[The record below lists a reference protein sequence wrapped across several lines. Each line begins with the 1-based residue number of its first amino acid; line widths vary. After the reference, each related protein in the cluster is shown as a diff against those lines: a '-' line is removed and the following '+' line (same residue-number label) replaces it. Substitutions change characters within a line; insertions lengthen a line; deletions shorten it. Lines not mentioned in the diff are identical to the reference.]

1 MSNNGEQGLASIPP
15 KAREAIELAR
25 RGELARAILTGEAAV
40 AEAPDHPGLRL
51 FIGMLHARR
60 CDLEKA
66 LPHLRRALA
75 LVPGDLLP
83 RLELARVLIGADRI
97 DEAEEAIAEARLDGP
112 PPAELLRVRALLRQ
126 RRGAHD
132 DAAGLYRLLTAR
144 DGRDFESWANLGACL
159 LALGD
164 AAGAVDALTRSLALR
179 PDQPAAR
186 ARLAEAQA
194 AAGQGQEGL
203 RAARA
208 LAKAAPYDPLVR
220 ITVARLEDLLGRPQ
234 AAEAALEEALALDP
248 ACAPAL
254 LALADLLE
262 RDNRIDELETLMVK
276 ADAIGVP
283 PAETALLRARLL
295 FRRGAFE
302 AALAAARSAPEAGD
316 GGARAQLIGRIAD
329 RLGDR
334 KAAFAAFA
342 EMNRLTAA
350 SAPGTARMGEDYR
363 NMIAR
368 LIRTTTPMWYE
379 NWTAAAPPTLRPP
392 PIFLFGFPR
401 SGTTLLDTMLAGHP
415 AVLVLEE
422 EPVLHAAAEALG
434 GIDRLASLGSGDIE
448 RLRARYF
455 AALDGIAPDAAGK
468 LVIDKVP
475 LGIVDTALV
484 HRIFPDARFIFAERH
499 PCDVVLS
506 GFMTRFD
513 PKGGMANF
521 LDLRDT
527 AALYDGIMSCWRR
540 CREVFP
546 LNVHTIRYERM
557 VEDPEGELRPLAAF
571 LGLDWDPRLLDN
583 CRNAE
588 QRRHIATPS
597 YAQVAEPVYTRA
609 CGRWEH
615 YREEMAPVLP
625 ILAPWVELM
634 DYHI

>member
-1 MSNNGEQGLASIPP
+1 MASSGKQGLASIPP

-60 CDLEKA
+60 RDLDKA

-97 DEAEEAIAEARLDGP
+97 DEAEAVIAEARVDGP

-132 DAAGLYRLLTAR
+132 DAAGIYRLLTAR

-164 AAGAVDALTRSLALR
+164 PRGAVDALTRSLALR

-186 ARLAEAQA
+186 ARLADAQA
-194 AAGQGQEGL
+194 AAGHGREGL
-203 RAARA
+203 SAARA
-208 LAKAAPYDPLVR
+208 LARAAPYDPLVR
-220 ITVARLEDLLGRPQ
+220 ITIARLEDLLGRPQ
-234 AAEAALEEALALDP
+234 AAVEALQEALALDP
-248 ACAPAL
+248 DCAPAL

-295 FRRGAFE
+295 YRRGAFE
-302 AALAAARSAPEAGD
+302 AALAAARSAPETGD

-329 RLGDR
+329 RLGDH

-342 EMNRLTAA
+342 EMNRLAAA
-350 SAPGTARMGEDYR
+350 SAAGTARMGEDYR

-368 LIRTTTPMWYE
+368 HVRTTTPMWYE
-379 NWTAAAPPTLRPP
+379 NWTAAALPTLRPP

-415 AVLVLEE
+415 GVVVLEE
-422 EPVLHAAAEALG
+422 KPVLHAAAEALG
-434 GIDRLASLGSGDIE
+434 GIERLPGLDGAEIE
-448 RLRARYF
+448 RLRGRYF
-455 AALDGIAPDAAGK
+455 EALDAIAPDAQGK
-468 LVIDKVP
+468 VVIDKLP
-475 LGIVDTALV
+475 LGIVDTALA

-506 GFMTRFD
+506 GFMTCFD
-513 PKGGMANF
+513 PKGGMASF
-521 LDLRDT
+521 LDLEGT
-527 AALYDGIMSCWRR
+527 AALYDAVMSYWRR
-540 CREVFP
+540 CREIFP
-546 LNVHTIRYERM
+546 LNVHEIRYERM
-557 VEDPEGELRPLAAF
+557 IEDPEAALRPLAAF
-571 LGLDWDPRLLDN
+571 LGLDWHPHMLD
-583 CRNAE
+583 
-588 QRRHIATPS
+588 HIGSAKARSHIGTPS
-597 YAQVAEPVYTRA
+597 YAQVAEPLYTRA
-609 CGRWEH
+609 RGRWEH
-615 YREEMAPVLP
+615 YRDEMAPVLP
-625 ILAPWVELM
+625 ILAPWAERMGYAL
-634 DYHI
+634 

>member
-1 MSNNGEQGLASIPP
+1 MGKYGEQGRAAIPP

-40 AEAPDHPGLRL
+40 AETPDHPGLRL

-60 CDLEKA
+60 CDLQKA
-66 LPHLRRALA
+66 LPHLRRASD
-75 LVPGDLLP
+75 LVPRDLLP
-83 RLELARVLIGADRI
+83 RIELARALIGADRI
-97 DEAEEAIAEARLDGP
+97 DEAEDVIAEARVEGP

-126 RRGAHD
+126 RRGAHGE
-132 DAAGLYRLLTAR
+132 AAGLYRLLTAR
-144 DGRDFESWANLGACL
+144 DDRDFESWANLGACL

-164 AAGAVDALTRSLALR
+164 AGGAMDALTRSLALR

-194 AAGQGQEGL
+194 AAGRGREGL
-203 RAARA
+203 SAARA
-208 LAKAAPYDPLVR
+208 LAKAAPYDPLIR
-220 ITVARLEDLLGRPQ
+220 ITIARLEDLLGRPQ

-295 FRRGAFE
+295 YRRGAFE
-302 AALAAARSAPEAGD
+302 AALTAAGSAPEAGD

-329 RLGDR
+329 RLGHH
-334 KAAFAAFA
+334 KTAFAAFA

-350 SAPGTARMGEDYR
+350 SAAGTARMGEDYR
-363 NMIAR
+363 DMIAR
-368 LIRTTTPMWYE
+368 RIRTTTPMWYE
-379 NWTAAAPPTLRPP
+379 NWAAAAPPTLRPP

-415 AVLVLEE
+415 GVLVIEE
-422 EPVLHAAAEALG
+422 KPVLHAAAEALG
-434 GIDRLASLGSGDIE
+434 GIDRLASLGSDDVE

-455 AALDGIAPDAAGK
+455 SALDAIAPDAAGR
-468 LVIDKVP
+468 LVIDKLP
-475 LGIVDTALV
+475 LGIVDTALA

-506 GFMTRFD
+506 GFTTRFD
-513 PKGGMANF
+513 PRGGMANF
-521 LDLRDT
+521 LTLEDA
-527 AALYDGIMSCWRR
+527 AALYDAVMACWRR

-546 LNVHTIRYERM
+546 LDVHTIRYERM
-557 VEDPEGELRPLAAF
+557 IEDPEAELRPLAAF
-571 LGLDWDPRLLDN
+571 LGLDWDPRLLDHIGS
-583 CRNAE
+583 AKA
-588 QRRHIATPS
+588 RRHIGTPS
-597 YAQVAEPVYTRA
+597 YAQVAEPLYTRA
-609 CGRWEH
+609 RGRWEY
-615 YREEMAPVLP
+615 YRDEMAPVLP
-625 ILAPWVELM
+625 TLAPWAKRM
-634 DYHI
+634 GYQI

>member
-1 MSNNGEQGLASIPP
+1 MGKYREQGRVAIPP

-40 AEAPDHPGLRL
+40 AETPDHPGLRL

-60 CDLEKA
+60 CDLQKA
-66 LPHLRRALA
+66 LPHLRRASD

-83 RLELARVLIGADRI
+83 RIELARALIGADRI
-97 DEAEEAIAEARLDGP
+97 DEAEDVIAEARVEGP

-126 RRGAHD
+126 RRGAHGE
-132 DAAGLYRLLTAR
+132 AAGLYRLLAAR
-144 DGRDFESWANLGACL
+144 DDRDFESWANLGACL

-164 AAGAVDALTRSLALR
+164 AGGAMDALTRSLALR

-186 ARLAEAQA
+186 ARLAEAQT
-194 AAGQGQEGL
+194 AAGRGREGL
-203 RAARA
+203 GAARA
-208 LAKAAPYDPLVR
+208 LAKAAPYDPLIR
-220 ITVARLEDLLGRPQ
+220 ITIARLEDLLGRPQ

-295 FRRGAFE
+295 YRRGAFE
-302 AALAAARSAPEAGD
+302 AALTAAGSAPEAGD

-329 RLGDR
+329 RLGHH
-334 KAAFAAFA
+334 KTAFAAFA

-350 SAPGTARMGEDYR
+350 SAAGTARMGEDYR
-363 NMIAR
+363 DMIAR
-368 LIRTTTPMWYE
+368 RIRTTTPMWYE
-379 NWTAAAPPTLRPP
+379 NWAAAAPPTLRPS

-415 AVLVLEE
+415 DVLVLEE
-422 EPVLHAAAEALG
+422 KPVLHAAAEALG
-434 GIDRLASLGSGDIE
+434 GIDRLAGLGSGDVA

-455 AALDGIAPDAAGK
+455 SALDAIAPDAAGK
-468 LVIDKVP
+468 LVIDKLP
-475 LGIVDTALV
+475 LGIVDTALA

-506 GFMTRFD
+506 GFTTRFD
-513 PKGGMANF
+513 PRGGMANF
-521 LDLRDT
+521 LTLEDA
-527 AALYDGIMSCWRR
+527 AALYDAVMAYWRR

-546 LNVHTIRYERM
+546 LDLHTIRYERM
-557 VEDPEGELRPLAAF
+557 IEDPEAELRPLAAF
-571 LGLDWDPRLLDN
+571 LGLDWDERLLDHIGS
-583 CRNAE
+583 AKA
-588 QRRHIATPS
+588 RRHIGTPS
-597 YAQVAEPVYTRA
+597 YAQVAEPLYTRA
-609 CGRWEH
+609 RGRWEY
-615 YREEMAPVLP
+615 YRDEMAPVLP
-625 ILAPWVELM
+625 TLAPWAKRM
-634 DYHI
+634 GYQI